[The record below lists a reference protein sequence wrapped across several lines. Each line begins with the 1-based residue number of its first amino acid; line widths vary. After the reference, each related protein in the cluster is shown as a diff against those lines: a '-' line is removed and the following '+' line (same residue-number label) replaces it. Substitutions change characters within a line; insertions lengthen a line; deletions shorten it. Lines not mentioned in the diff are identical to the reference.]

1 MMNRYDEA
9 YRMVRDENGEKFN
22 CPLGAI
28 DNNNRTK
35 RDRWDECVETDV
47 VQRYSGNIRVIRS

>member
-1 MMNRYDEA
+1 MQEKES
-9 YRMVRDENGEKFN
+9 YRMVKDEGGDKYY

-28 DNNNRTK
+28 DNNERMK

-47 VQRYSGNIRVIRS
+47 VQRYSGNIHVLRS

>member
-1 MMNRYDEA
+1 MRENES
-9 YRMVRDENGEKFN
+9 YRMVRDDYGRDYY

-28 DNNNRTK
+28 DNHERMK

-47 VQRYSGNIRVIRS
+47 VQRYSGNIHVLRS